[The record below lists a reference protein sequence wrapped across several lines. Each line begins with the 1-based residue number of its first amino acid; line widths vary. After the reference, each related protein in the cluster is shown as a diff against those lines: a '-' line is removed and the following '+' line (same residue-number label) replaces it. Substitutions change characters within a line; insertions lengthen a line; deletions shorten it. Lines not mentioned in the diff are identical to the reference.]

1 MTPAL
6 RRDSLACAAFVL
18 VAALCAVFASA
29 SASSLYGLGIDGDA
43 AWHLS
48 AGASLARGDGLVT
61 CLGEVFSLWPP
72 LYPAV
77 MAALDLLGFD
87 VLEALRA
94 LHLAALAASIALAA
108 WLAFRLAGS
117 HLAAAA
123 TAGSLSLS
131 WRMHE
136 YTVQIVSET
145 FFLPL
150 VLGALAVALAL
161 QREFTRKRFVW
172 LIALSALACLQRY
185 LGIALVLSVALVA
198 LARPEWG
205 SLAQR
210 LRRVATYSL
219 LSLAPLGLWFL
230 RNRALDSSWTGGRD
244 ETPQGFTEALDAAA
258 RTLRLWAEP
267 ANASWMS
274 WTVIAGLVVSLAVSM
289 VRRPEL
295 RASLALLA
303 SFSGLYALLLV
314 TLASS
319 VVLDPI
325 GDRLLLPLLP
335 LLVILAWS
343 AFLAAWP
350 LPAFAAAALV
360 ALAWLDAAP
369 RARERLEHWRDEGA
383 GGFHTRLWQEHP
395 VTEAL
400 RNSTPSAPCW
410 SNGPELVWLEKGLE
424 VRFLRG
430 GAKAWERAAEA
441 ASRVGGSV
449 VWFQENGRPTAF
461 PEAFAARTKLEPL
474 ASVRDGLLLRLAPR

>member
-1 MTPAL
+1 MASAV

-18 VAALCAVFASA
+18 VAALSAVFASA
-29 SASSLYGLGIDGDA
+29 SASSLFGLGVDGDA

-72 LYPAV
+72 LYPVV
-77 MAALDLLGFD
+77 MAALDLLGLD

-94 LHLAALAASIALAA
+94 LHLAALATSISLSA
-108 WLAFRLAGS
+108 WLAWRLAGS

-123 TAGSLSLS
+123 TAGSLALS

-136 YTVQIVSET
+136 YTVQVVSET

-150 VLGALAVALAL
+150 VLGALAVALSL
-161 QREFTRKRFVW
+161 QREFTRGRLVA
-172 LIALSALACLQRY
+172 LVVLSALACLQRY
-185 LGIALVLSVALVA
+185 LGVALVLSVALVA
-198 LARPEWG
+198 LVRPEWG

-210 LRRVATYSL
+210 ARRVATYAL
-219 LSLAPLGLWFL
+219 LSLAPLALWFL
-230 RNRALDSSWTGGRD
+230 RNRALESSWTGGRD
-244 ETPQGFTEALDAAA
+244 ETPQGFAEALNAAA
-258 RTLRLWAEP
+258 RTLWSWAEP
-267 ANASWMS
+267 AFASWLG
-274 WTVIAGLVVSLAVSM
+274 WVVIAGLVASLAVAL
-289 VRRPEL
+289 VRRPEQ
-295 RASLALLA
+295 RGALALLA
-303 SFSGLYALLLV
+303 SFSGLYAVLLV
-314 TLASS
+314 TLASN

-325 GDRLLLPLLP
+325 GDRLLLPVLP
-335 LLVILAWS
+335 VLVILGWS

-350 LPAFAAAALV
+350 LPAVAGTVLAAAL
-360 ALAWLDAAP
+360 WLDAAP

-400 RNSTPSAPCW
+400 RSSHLSAPCW

-430 GAKAWERAAEA
+430 GAKAWERAAESA
-441 ASRVGGSV
+441 ALSGGSV
-449 VWFQENGRPTAF
+449 VWFQENGRPPAF
-461 PEAFAARTKLEPL
+461 PEAFGARLQL
-474 ASVRDGLLLRLAPR
+474 APVATVRDGLLLRLAPR